1 VSALNDAATL
11 NARAAQ
17 MALDGNTLGATATA
31 IAALGKLLEHLGAV
45 IEDGNVHTEGAR

>member
-1 VSALNDAATL
+1 MSALNDAATL

-17 MALDGNTLGATATA
+17 MTLDGNLGGGLACA

-45 IEDGNVHTEGAR
+45 IEDGNVHTEGQR